1 MIGWIATLLCIIAN
15 LLVVKKRNG
24 FLLWFVGT
32 GILLILALLD
42 CNWSQVFLFLTYE
55 IINIFGYVKWKQDK
69 YKLKNGRS
77 LR

>member
-1 MIGWIATLLCIIAN
+1 VIGWIATLLCIIAN